1 MAHNKDDSDLY
12 ATIKVV
18 RNEDLYQQIGRDV
31 YCDLVDHD
39 KVRSFR
45 VHNSTPFNLLKE
57 TVARQ
62 FGVPLQLQ
70 RFWVCIK
77 RKNQTC
83 RPSRPLTH
91 EEEKQPVCELKSLTD
106 LIFLEGLEL
115 GPDLRTFRLR
125 FKTEEDILLFFNLY
139 DPEKEEIRYVGNLFV
154 KGSAMPEDILIK
166 LNDMANF
173 SPDEEIELYEAARFV
188 PTVMC
193 DLVDQKLTFLANG
206 LKNGDIICFQKAQPV
221 QTKCRYP
228 DIPSFLRYLRY
239 QELQVAKLKVIALK
253 EELKEAEENL
263 SALIGGQH
271 N

>member
-45 VHNSTPFNLLKE
+45 WSKLTE
-57 TVARQ
+57 TVTRQ

-173 SPDEEIELYEAARFV
+173 SPDEEIELHEAARFV